1 MNALEIV
8 LLVLALVVAVTALI
22 VALWLRKQHIRLVRA
37 VALRPKT
44 VPAAAEPIAGQQLA
58 FVANPIKP
66 DVAELLTSVKRACA
80 SLDLPEPLWFET
92 TAEDPGGGQTK
103 AAIKQGAD
111 VVVAVGGDGT
121 VREVADALSG
131 TGIPMAILPLGTG
144 NLLARNLDI
153 PIADL
158 EDALLIAIEGRDRTI
173 DVGRL
178 RILEADEEAAPD
190 PDVPGSPDGRA
201 EAGSEHIFLVISG
214 LGFDAAMVADANTRL
229 KAKMGWVAY
238 FVAGIRHLH
247 GRRLEMK
254 IELDDHEPVLVK
266 GRTIL
271 MGNCGRLPGGL
282 VLMPDAELD
291 DGILD
296 VAAIDTRGGIA
307 GWAQLFGEVVMQGFG
322 VSNDLPNKIGRIDHT
337 QCTKIR
343 VTINDGEQVQVDG
356 DILGRARSV
365 ESWVDEGALVVRVP
379 RRIRLSRNRTNGA

>member
-1 MNALEIV
+1 MTALQIV
-8 LLVLALVVAVTALI
+8 LLVFACVIATTALI
-22 VALWLRKQHIRLVRA
+22 IALWVHAQHRRIARGA
-37 VALRPKT
+37 SLRPVAT
-44 VPAAAEPIAGQQLA
+44 PGTPSGAVGQQLA

-66 DVAELLTSVKRACA
+66 DVADLLVAVKRACTT
-80 SLDLPEPLWFET
+80 LDLPEPLWFET
-92 TAEDPGGGQTK
+92 TEEDPGGGQTK
-103 AAIKQGAD
+103 QALKQGAD

-121 VREVADALSG
+121 VRAVAEALSG
-131 TGIPMAILPLGTG
+131 TGTPMAILPLGTG

-158 EDALLIAIEGRDRTI
+158 EEALLIALEGRDRTI

-178 RILEADEEAAPD
+178 RILEADEDAAPD
-190 PDVPGSPDGRA
+190 PEIPGSLDGRA
-201 EAGSEHIFLVISG
+201 VTGSEHIFLVISG

-247 GRRLEMK
+247 GQRLEMK
-254 IELDDHEPVLVK
+254 IELDDHEPLLVK

-337 QCTKIR
+337 QCQKIR
-343 VTINDGEQVQVDG
+343 VTISDGEQVQVDG
-356 DILGRARSV
+356 DILGRAKSV
-365 ESWVDEGALVVRVP
+365 ESWVDAGALVVRVP
-379 RRIRLSRNRTNGA
+379 RRIRLSRNRLTGA